1 METKD
6 LINEAVQGL
15 GSVFEPTIYSAIES
29 YKQNPMLHPAAV
41 RQEKARED
49 NFKEKAALLDLL
61 SKNRGLSNRSI
72 VHDGNENTLWPT
84 TVKNDNPTTGQ
95 RLEMIDHFKNILPWD
110 LDKKYPNASPENALE
125 FEKKKVPFARPK
137 YY

>member
-29 YKQNPMLHPAAV
+29 YHRNPILHPVAFK
-41 RQEKARED
+41 RERARAD
-49 NFKEKAALLDLL
+49 NFREKAALLDLL
-61 SKNRGLSNRSI
+61 SRNRGLSNRSI
-72 VHDGNENTLWPT
+72 VHDGREHTLWPT
-84 TVKNDNPTTGQ
+84 TVKNDNPTLGQ
-95 RLEMIDHFKNILPWD
+95 RLEMIEHFKNILPWD
-110 LDKKYPNASPENALE
+110 LDKKYPDASPENALE
-125 FEKKKVPFARPK
+125 FEKKNVPFARSK